1 MDFYEIAVGKPE
13 FVDRIRLMSTLRY
26 SQLSTGFRCNGLCAA
41 GRSRGPKMQIS
52 GGKCGGTAQKKN
64 KKKKTLTKLRKQ
76 ITSSQAGRH
85 NTRQRMMAIIDT
97 PRKTEGL
104 NTESDNEG
112 N

>member
-52 GGKCGGTAQKKN
+52 GGKHGGTAKKP
-64 KKKKTLTKLRKQ
+64 KMLTKLRKQ

-85 NTRQRMMAIIDT
+85 NTRQRMMAIIDKS
-97 PRKTEGL
+97 RKTEGL

>member
-1 MDFYEIAVGKPE
+1 MEA
-13 FVDRIRLMSTLRY
+13 
-26 SQLSTGFRCNGLCAA
+26 Q
-41 GRSRGPKMQIS
+41 
-52 GGKCGGTAQKKN
+52 QKKQN
-64 KKKKTLTKLRKQ
+64 KKLTKLRKQ

-85 NTRQRMMAIIDT
+85 NTRQRMMAIIDR

>member
-1 MDFYEIAVGKPE
+1 MVC
-13 FVDRIRLMSTLRY
+13 V
-26 SQLSTGFRCNGLCAA
+26 QQA
-41 GRSRGPKMQIS
+41 GVEDPKCRFLEAQ
-52 GGKCGGTAQKKN
+52 QKKQN
-64 KKKKTLTKLRKQ
+64 KKLTKLRKQ

-85 NTRQRMMAIIDT
+85 NTWQRMMAIIDR